1 MRRRAG
7 MSRPT
12 RHEVRVSLKVAI
24 GLLLALVVPGMACY
38 CYYAVTGL
46 SAARAGWAPA
56 VALAVPVALLSAGGL
71 CVAILGPTPRPRATR
86 ACAAALLVSASL
98 VMVVELHAFGF

>member
-1 MRRRAG
+1 V
-7 MSRPT
+7 SRPS

-46 SAARAGWAPA
+46 SPRRAGWAPA
-56 VALAVPVALLSAGGL
+56 VALAVPATLVSAVGL
-71 CVAILGPTPRPRATR
+71 C
-86 ACAAALLVSASL
+86 AALLASVRRPAVVRACGVVLLGAGAL
-98 VMVVELHAFGF
+98 VLVAETHAFGF

>member
-1 MRRRAG
+1 

-38 CYYAVTGL
+38 CYYAVTGI
-46 SAARAGWAPA
+46 SPARAGWAPA
-56 VALAVPVALLSAGGL
+56 VALAVPVALLSAIGL
-71 CVAILGPTPRPRATR
+71 CAALLDATPRPRVTR
-86 ACAAALLVSASL
+86 AYAAVLLVSASL
-98 VMVVELHAFGF
+98 VLVAELQLFGF

>member
-1 MRRRAG
+1 

-12 RHEVRVSLKVAI
+12 RHEVRVGLKLAI
-24 GLLLALVVPGMACY
+24 GVVLALVVPAMACY

-56 VALAVPVALLSAGGL
+56 VALAVPVALLSAVGL
-71 CVAILGPTPRPRATR
+71 CAALLTATPRPRVTR
-86 ACAAALLVSASL
+86 ACAAVLLVSASL
-98 VMVVELHAFGF
+98 VAVAETHAFGF

>member
-1 MRRRAG
+1 

-12 RHEVRVSLKVAI
+12 RHEVRVGLKLAI
-24 GLLLALVVPGMACY
+24 GVVLALVVPAMACY

-56 VALAVPVALLSAGGL
+56 VALAVPVALLSAVGL
-71 CVAILGPTPRPRATR
+71 CAALLTATPRPRVTR
-86 ACAAALLVSASL
+86 ACAAVLLVSASL
-98 VMVVELHAFGF
+98 VVVAETHAFGF